1 MRNELWGIT
10 LSTLIGLCLG
20 ACYFGGLWYT
30 IRRMT
35 TARRPT
41 MALAVSF
48 VARAA
53 LALTVVL
60 VLLWA
65 PWGNPAA
72 CLLGIVAAR
81 LAVGRWVAVAT
92 H

>member
-1 MRNELWGIT
+1 MRNELWSIA
-10 LSTLIGLCLG
+10 LSALIGLCLG
-20 ACYFGGLWYT
+20 ACYFGGLWFT
-30 IRRMT
+30 IRYI
-35 TARRPT
+35 TATRRPT

-53 LALTVVL
+53 LALAAVL
-60 VLLWA
+60 ALLWA

-81 LAVGRWVAVAT
+81 LAVGRWVAVAA